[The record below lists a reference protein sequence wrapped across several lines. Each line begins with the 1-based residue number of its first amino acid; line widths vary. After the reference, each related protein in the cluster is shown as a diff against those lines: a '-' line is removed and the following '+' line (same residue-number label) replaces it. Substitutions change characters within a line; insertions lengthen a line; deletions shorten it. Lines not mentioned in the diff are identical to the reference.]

1 MQNDDTDDDDSDD
14 SGAFIFFN
22 TPTRGIIY

>member
-14 SGAFIFFN
+14 TGAFIFFP
-22 TPTRGIIY
+22 TPIRGIIY